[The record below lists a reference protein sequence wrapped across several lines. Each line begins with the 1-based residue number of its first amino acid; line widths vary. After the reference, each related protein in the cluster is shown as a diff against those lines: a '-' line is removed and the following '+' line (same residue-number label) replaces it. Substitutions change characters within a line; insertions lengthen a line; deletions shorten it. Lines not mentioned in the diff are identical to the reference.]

1 MSFVERINALANDWT
16 QFCVDGLVQGSI
28 GLLVV
33 SLIWLLIHKRVSCQL
48 GYWLFFLVL
57 LKPFV
62 PIQVLIPGSLLTGT
76 TVATDLASIPTDSTG
91 LIHNHSSALPVL
103 APATD
108 TNTRDAI
115 LSRFAWLMLGWG
127 VIVCLGLFRIVLIHL
142 RTLRLVRT
150 STPVTSA
157 ERLEFEELARLA
169 GIRCGIRLLWNSEI
183 TSPAAACP
191 SAPCVMIPPQLAKLL
206 SKEQLRWTLLHELAH
221 IRRGDLWIMLTQS
234 VIRIVLFFNPIIWVA
249 NFIVDQ
255 LREQSC
261 DDEAMARSRISPNEA
276 GRGFL
281 RIIEFSGSDQTLLAL
296 GFHGKHCHIRSRM
309 MRLIKANRSP
319 QYRLTIPAKI
329 VLCSMALVVLPS
341 VKAQEGAQGVSIRAR
356 IAALEAELKVLKR
369 EVNRADKNDGAKSDS
384 HHVKPKRTHSFIV
397 TPDDG
402 VAAIG
407 VQGTVHSTRHF
418 GIGLDLDGGH
428 KSLGSHK
435 ARISVPGP
443 QKQHYDVFDID
454 TSRLEKPGLL
464 VIRVQ
469 MGDGGAAASFDL
481 FPGDVSIPSDP
492 EQQEKRRVEKSVANL
507 YDVPPGHSGTLIYH
521 FKPGDT
527 FKLGATGNWFSEK
540 DATNTAKI
548 EAIGMDFS
556 ATIHYG
562 HAGNATGYITAETP
576 SFVSQNHAVI
586 TSPARSAKSTR
597 FTPVLIVP

>member
-1 MSFVERINALANDWT
+1 MFNVERINALADNWM

-48 GYWLFFLVL
+48 GYWLFFFVL
-57 LKPFV
+57 LKPFI
-62 PIQVLIPGSLLTGT
+62 PIQVLIPSSLLIGPTM
-76 TVATDLASIPTDSTG
+76 ATEVTSAPADGTG
-91 LIHNHSSALPVL
+91 LIHSNSAGLSVL

-108 TNTRDAI
+108 TNTRDATF
-115 LSRFAWLMLGWG
+115 SRSAWLMFGWG
-127 VIVCLGLFRIVLIHL
+127 LIVCLGLCRLAWIQM
-142 RTLRLVRT
+142 RTQRLVR
-150 STPVTSA
+150 SSSPVTST

-169 GIRCGIRLLWNSEI
+169 GVRRGIRFLWNREI

-191 SAPCVMIPPQLAKLL
+191 LAPCVLIPPQLAKLL
-206 SKEQLRWTLLHELAH
+206 SKEQFRWTLLHELAH

-234 VIRIVLFFNPIIWVA
+234 VIRIVLFFNPIIWMA

-261 DDEAMARSRISPNEA
+261 DDEAMARSRISPQDA

-281 RIIEFSGSDQTLLAL
+281 KIVEFSGSDQTLLAL
-296 GFHGKHCHIRSRM
+296 GFHGTHCHIRSRM

-319 QYRLTIPAKI
+319 RYRLTIPAKI

-341 VKAQEGAQGVSIRAR
+341 VKAQEGEQDVSIRAR
-356 IAALEAELKVLKR
+356 IAALEAKLTVLKR
-369 EVNRADKNDGAKSDS
+369 EVNRADKNDGAKSKS
-384 HHVKPKRTHSFIV
+384 LHVKPKRTYSFSV
-397 TPDDG
+397 TPADG
-402 VAAIG
+402 VVAIG
-407 VQGTVHSTRHF
+407 EGTVHGTTHF
-418 GIGLDLDGGH
+418 GIGLELGGGH

-435 ARISVPGP
+435 AKISVPGP
-443 QKQHYDVFDID
+443 QKQQYDVFDID

-469 MGDGGAAASFDL
+469 MGDGDAAASFDL

-492 EQQEKRRVEKSVANL
+492 EQQEKRRVGKSVANL

-548 EAIGMDFS
+548 EAVGMDFS
-556 ATIHYG
+556 STIHHG
-562 HAGNATGYITAETP
+562 HAGHSTGYITTESP
-576 SFVSQNHAVI
+576 SVSSLNLEVI
-586 TSPARSAKSTR
+586 SVPTHRSTTSD
-597 FTPVLIVP
+597 F